1 MDLERNELIY
11 NLYFKGKLT
20 VSEIST
26 KVNLSI
32 SQISRVLSKS
42 SLYKQ
47 EKANRK
53 EENYKKHNEQ
63 TKEIMKKKRNKKQ
76 MEEKAIMDELHRQAS
91 IELSYFSPI
100 SKVSIRKN
108 CSSAY
113 NYNNRKERFELK
125 DNMAYSNDT
134 PKIIKY

>member
-1 MDLERNELIY
+1 M
-11 NLYFKGKLT
+11 YFKGKLT

-63 TKEIMKKKRNKKQ
+63 TKEIMKKKEIKNKWKKKQ
-76 MEEKAIMDELHRQAS
+76 LWM
-91 IELSYFSPI
+91 
-100 SKVSIRKN
+100 
-108 CSSAY
+108 
-113 NYNNRKERFELK
+113 NYIDKLQ
-125 DNMAYSNDT
+125 
-134 PKIIKY
+134 